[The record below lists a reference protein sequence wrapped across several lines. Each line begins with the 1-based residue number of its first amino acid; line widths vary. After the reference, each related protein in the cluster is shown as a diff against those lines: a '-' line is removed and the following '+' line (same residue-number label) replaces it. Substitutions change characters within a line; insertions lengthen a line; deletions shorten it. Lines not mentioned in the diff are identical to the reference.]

1 MAEFKTILGE
11 ERPPATL
18 LVEKGKAGDATT
30 SEGNQKTMR
39 FDTKQV
45 EAEAKKLGDT
55 TIPVNKH
62 QTVIGRDATMA
73 DVILTDRLVSRRHTR
88 ISWKAVE
95 YIIEDLNSSNGTTL
109 NGTVLTKPHLLKSG
123 DRIGLGQSTLLFQVG
138 ETDTVT
144 ETAPQTIIKKPPQ
157 DRDLIPARMIL
168 DTATKANR
176 RLGHENLGFLSETH
190 GFLPIAPPPL
200 KSPPGYEAW
209 DEIAASLPDLW
220 RTIRVRQAL
229 QAMPVLSAN
238 KKDLPDEHLLRAS
251 VIMSMLAHAYHRISA
266 DPPDKPMPDGIQLP
280 WEQITR
286 RLNRLAPHLSY
297 VDLILY
303 NWKLVDPNLV
313 GDPFRLSNLEL
324 LVSTVDNQEEKV
336 LYLMQVEA
344 HYKIGPITGA
354 IVRAQ
359 EAVYHD
365 DVEALKKELIFI
377 TNGLQQFGDKIF
389 MALNPNPYSDTY
401 VDPVVWAKTVA
412 PFAVPFAEGTVGPS
426 GVGAPL
432 FHMLDVFFSRHNY
445 SSHFGQEMLNMR
457 AWYPKHWQDFF
468 EALDEIS
475 VAEYVAKRN
484 DPILNGI
491 YKEAAMGYAGESGF
505 LSVHILKA
513 YGFLD
518 IAFKVGRSVT
528 IGGFSGLFK
537 DRVWDAAI
545 DELTTAQNERAHDF
559 PQSSHHAPVK
569 KIETVNPA
577 GDPAKWVK
585 RVVFD
590 VSQTGIRYLPGDRCA
605 VLPENSDDMI
615 DKTLVALKAKGYEK
629 IALTA
634 QWREAVNLRYGY
646 DDDTATLP
654 LRTLLKFGRI
664 RPVERPVAKALYAI
678 SLNGKLRRII
688 DTRAEDQ
695 WELWDLLDL
704 LSQAGFD
711 PKRLWKAHPGEQE
724 HICRI
729 VPPESFRMYSISST
743 MDYSSLNGAQELTL
757 TIGRLL
763 YDTRDSDVSQTE
775 NRYGTASHFLGD
787 TTFTAPEDR
796 GQVALKLVHPPR
808 FSLPEDPGIPIVMFA
823 GGTGMAPFRGF
834 IMERN
839 QQEKVG
845 HSWLFL
851 GVRTRQEFYYKEQ
864 LEPIVAKG
872 RLHIRPAFSRDAVEA
887 KFVKNGQSSGCFVF
901 EPGEKG
907 HIGTE
912 MLREENAKMLWDVL
926 RSKKDGGQG
935 GHLYVCGRTGFATS
949 VMDAIKEILRRYSQG
964 SAAEIETQ
972 VNQILYRLVGEDR
985 YKQDIFTT
993 YTGSHLDQKQAYYAS
1008 EIVLR
1013 NNHENGFW
1021 MIINGRVYDMNE
1033 FGHLHA
1039 GGFKIIHGYAGMDG
1053 TQAYEKVLHHINPE
1067 VDSMLGMYELGVVRR
1082 LDFGME
1088 WGVVIGPAGLRFM
1101 LLADVYRA
1109 WIRYIYNAVEMENAL
1124 YNDYSLKEQ
1133 TIIAND
1139 SPEAYPPIKLQYLLE
1154 VHDRFM
1160 LNFIAGT
1167 TGQILENLWAVT
1179 SGLCSQNQDVRW
1191 MKNELDRIK
1200 HSQEADTVRRLS
1212 HELQKRIN
1220 EIVERQPDEDDP
1232 TVTLVKDYCTLLDIE
1247 DKRFLH
1253 GIKMASRV
1261 GVQVFE
1267 EFEHDTVRLGSERL
1281 LEAIKQLPKV
1291 LETYHARVLSGAL
1304 SILLARPD

>member
-1 MAEFKTILGE
+1 MAEFETILGE
-11 ERPPATL
+11 DRPPANL
-18 LVEKGKAGDATT
+18 IVEKGEVDTTASAG
-30 SEGNQKTMR
+30 EGAKTGHFEGQQVAAGQK
-39 FDTKQV
+39 KW
-45 EAEAKKLGDT
+45 AGA

-62 QTVIGRDATMA
+62 QVVIGRDASMT
-73 DVILTDRLVSRRHTR
+73 DVVLKDRLASRRHAR
-88 ISWKAVE
+88 ISWKAID

-109 NGTVLTKPHLLKSG
+109 NGALLTKPHLLKSG
-123 DRIGLGQSTLLFQVG
+123 DKIGVGQSTLLFQVVEA
-138 ETDTVT
+138 ETAI
-144 ETAPQTIIKKPPQ
+144 ETAPQTIIKKQPQ

-168 DTATKANR
+168 DTATKANQ

-190 GFLPIAPPPL
+190 GFLPATHPPL
-200 KSPPGYEAW
+200 KLPSGYEAW
-209 DEIAASLPDLW
+209 DEMAERLPDLW
-220 RTIRVRQAL
+220 RAIRVRQAL
-229 QAMPVLSAN
+229 QDMPVLSAA
-238 KKDLPDEHLLRAS
+238 KEDLPDEYLLRAS
-251 VIMSMLAHAYHRISA
+251 VIISMLAHAYHRIS
-266 DPPDKPMPDGIQLP
+266 DNPPEKPMPDGVQLP

-286 RLNRLAPHLSY
+286 RLDRLAPHLSY
-297 VDLILY
+297 IDLILY
-303 NWKLVDPNLV
+303 NWQLVDPNLV
-313 GDPFRLSNLEL
+313 DDPFQLNNLEL

-377 TNGLQQFGDKIF
+377 TDGMQHFGNKIF

-412 PFAVPFAEGTVGPS
+412 PFAVPFTEGTVGPS

-432 FHMLDVFFSRHNY
+432 FHMLDVFFSRHDY
-445 SSHFGQEMLNMR
+445 SSHLGKEMLNMR
-457 AWYPKHWQDFF
+457 NWYPKHWRDFF

-484 DPILNGI
+484 DPLLNGI

-505 LSVHILKA
+505 LSVHKLKA
-513 YGFLD
+513 YGYLD

-537 DRVWDAAI
+537 DRVWDLAV
-545 DELTTAQNERAHDF
+545 DELDFSQDERVSAS
-559 PQSSHHAPVK
+559 PQASHHAPIK
-569 KIETVNPA
+569 KIEVTNPA
-577 GDPAKWVK
+577 GDTTKWVK

-605 VLPENSDDMI
+605 ILPENNDDLI
-615 DKTLVALKAKGYEK
+615 DKTLVALHAKGYEK
-629 IALTA
+629 ITLTA
-634 QWREAVNLRYGY
+634 QWREAVKLRYGY
-646 DDDTATLP
+646 DEETTTLP

-678 SLNGKLRRII
+678 SLNGKLRHIV

-695 WELWDLLDL
+695 WELWDLLNVIT
-704 LSQAGFD
+704 QAGFD
-711 PKRLWKAHPGEQE
+711 PKRLWKAHPGERE

-743 MDYSSLNGAQELTL
+743 MDHSSLDGAKELTL

-763 YDTRDSDVSQTE
+763 YNTKDTDVSQADD
-775 NRYGTASHFLGD
+775 RYGTTSHFLAD
-787 TTFTAPEDR
+787 TTFTNSEDR
-796 GQVALKLVHPPR
+796 GHVSLKLVHPPR
-808 FSLPEDPGIPIVMFA
+808 FSLPEDPSTPIVMFA
-823 GGTGMAPFRGF
+823 GGTGVAPFRGF
-834 IMERN
+834 IIERD
-839 QQEKVG
+839 QQKNG
-845 HSWLFL
+845 GDSWLFL
-851 GVRTRQEFYYKEQ
+851 GTRTRQEFYYKEQ
-864 LEPIVAKG
+864 FEPIAAKG
-872 RLHIRPAFSRDAVEA
+872 RLHIRPAFSRDAVDTR
-887 KFVKNGQSSGCFVF
+887 FVKNGKGSGHYVF
-901 EPGEKG
+901 EPGEKRY
-907 HIGTE
+907 IGDE
-912 MLREENAKMLWDVL
+912 MLREENAKALWDIL
-926 RSKKDGGQG
+926 RSKKDGGLG
-935 GHLYVCGRTGFATS
+935 GHLYVCGRTGFANS

-964 SAAEIETQ
+964 STEEIETQ
-972 VNQILYRLVGEDR
+972 VNQILYRLVGEER

-993 YTGSHLDQKQAYYAS
+993 YTGSHIDQKRAYYAS
-1008 EIVLR
+1008 EIVLH
-1013 NNHENGFW
+1013 NNHTDGFW
-1021 MIINGRVYDMNE
+1021 MVINGRVYDMNE

-1067 VDSMLGMYELGVVRR
+1067 VDSMLGMYELGMVHR

-1088 WGVVIGPAGLRFM
+1088 WGVVVSPDGLRFM

-1109 WIRYIYNAVEMENAL
+1109 WIRFLYNVVEMENAL

-1139 SPEAYPPIKLQYLLE
+1139 SPDAYPPIKLQYLLE

-1160 LNFIAGT
+1160 LNFVAGT
-1167 TGQILENLWAVT
+1167 TGQILENLWAAT
-1179 SGLCSQNQDVRW
+1179 SSICSKNQDVRW
-1191 MKNELDRIK
+1191 IK
-1200 HSQEADTVRRLS
+1200 DEIDQINQSQEADTVRRLS

-1220 EIVERQPDEDDP
+1220 EIVEQQPGEDDP
-1232 TVTLVKDYCTLLDIE
+1232 TVTLVKDYCALLDVE

-1253 GIKMASRV
+1253 EIKMAARV

-1267 EFEHDTVRLGSERL
+1267 EFERDTVRLGNERL
-1281 LEAIKQLPKV
+1281 LEAIKQLPRV
-1291 LETYHARVLSGAL
+1291 LESYHARVLSGAL